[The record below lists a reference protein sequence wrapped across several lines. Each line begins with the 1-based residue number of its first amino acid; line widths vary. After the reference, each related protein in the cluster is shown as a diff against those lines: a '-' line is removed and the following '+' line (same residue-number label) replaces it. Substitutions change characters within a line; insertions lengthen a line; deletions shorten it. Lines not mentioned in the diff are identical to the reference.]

1 MTTEARRTEDEP
13 VFQQAR
19 APSRDELA
27 GLLDKIIPRLMKMLT
42 HLGLPACLPACGR
55 CLSSRQPDTQGKS
68 GSATGPRSDRKTRV
82 RGGVYNTPR
91 KSECFSA
98 W

>member
-27 GLLDKIIPRLMKMLT
+27 GLLDKSIPRLMKMLT
-42 HLGLPACLPACGR
+42 HLGLPACPRAAAASLP
-55 CLSSRQPDTQGKS
+55 
-68 GSATGPRSDRKTRV
+68 GSLILKAKAV
-82 RGGVYNTPR
+82 LQRGHAVTEKP
-91 KSECFSA
+91 A
-98 W
+98 